1 MKEMST
7 IKGSSVTEKF
17 VAAYENAKRVITSVR
32 LFKLIV
38 RVIVAGAIL
47 SVPYWLL
54 MASNRYVSD
63 ATVIIQR
70 TDQIDG
76 GSTGLPAII
85 AGVGGPNSGDQ
96 LLLREYLLSTD
107 MLKKLDASLD
117 LRSHFSSHRRDP
129 VSRMWFKNA
138 PDEWFYKYWL
148 SRVGV
153 DYDSYSGVLHIRVE
167 AYDPKMAHA
176 IVSMMVREGE
186 LHMNQIG
193 HELAQ
198 SQVDFLAKQVTLAHD
213 RFLSA
218 TQSVIDFQNQKGLAA
233 PQATAESINALIEK
247 LEAQRTDVK
256 TQLAAL
262 PTSLD
267 SNQPTVVMLKN
278 NLNAIEQQIAQKRA
292 ELTSPSRRTLNYTVD
307 EFQRLQMQATFAQDL
322 YKTAL
327 SALEK
332 GRMDAARTLK
342 MVSTLQAPTMPT
354 YPLEPERLYN
364 ILVTLLIAAAVVGVI
379 KLLESIISDH
389 VD

>member
-1 MKEMST
+1 MKELST
-7 IKGSSVTEKF
+7 TKSSLATAKF
-17 VAAYENAKRVITSVR
+17 VAAYDKAKRAIISVKI
-32 LFKLIV
+32 FKLII
-38 RVIVAGAIL
+38 RLIIIGAVL

-54 MASNRYVSD
+54 IASDRYVSE

-70 TDQIDG
+70 TDQVDG
-76 GSTGLPAII
+76 AVAGLPAIV

-117 LRSHFSSHRRDP
+117 LRSHFSSHGRDP
-129 VSRMWFKNA
+129 ISRMWFKNA

-153 DYDSYSGVLHIRVE
+153 DYDSYSGVLRIRAE
-167 AYDPKMAHA
+167 AYDPKMAQA
-176 IVSMMVREGE
+176 IVSMMVHEGE

-213 RFLSA
+213 RFLDA

-247 LEAQRTDVK
+247 LEAQKTDVK

-262 PTSLD
+262 PASLD
-267 SNQPTVVMLKN
+267 QNQPTVVMLKN
-278 NLNAIEQQIAQKRA
+278 NLNAIQQQITQKKA

-307 EFQRLQMQATFAQDL
+307 EFQRLQMQAGFAQDL

-342 MVSTLQAPTMPT
+342 MVSTLQAPTMPG
-354 YPLEPERLYN
+354 YPLKPERLYN
-364 ILVTLLIAAAVVGVI
+364 VLVTLLIAAAVIGVI